1 MKTTLKWHVA
11 IGGFLAYM
19 FDAVEISILA
29 ISLPSIRQSTGIS
42 LFQGGLLATTSWLG
56 IAVSGLAMGI
66 VADTYGR
73 RRALLVSLLV
83 FGAATFGF
91 ANAGSSY
98 ELMLALR
105 FVGGLGLGG
114 VWAILAA
121 YVAETWPAAA
131 RGRVTLLVLSSYP
144 VGAALAAAVGG
155 YFLPDWQSVFLWC
168 GAAVIVPLLYVFF
181 LIPESPEW
189 VAAVGAEPV
198 GAGTGNKRRS
208 APVREI
214 FKGNLLRQT
223 IFGTLAATF
232 ALFAYIALL
241 TWLPS
246 YLTASRGLTLEQAS
260 RYVIFFNIGIFAS
273 YFIFGVVADKFGERR
288 ALIISLTGAATMLLI
303 YAIAT
308 NTTVLLW
315 LSPIMGLFIVFSGLL
330 GSYFSRIYP
339 VHIRTT
345 GAGFCFNVGRGV
357 ASFSPLLTAGIA
369 TGYGFP
375 VALVVCA
382 AIFVLAVL
390 AVLCLPK
397 KLAATAVSSDG
408 PAAQPAQ
415 A

>member
-11 IGGFLAYM
+11 IGGFLVYM

-42 LFQGGLLATTSWLG
+42 LFQGGLLATVSWLG

-66 VADTYGR
+66 IADTYGR
-73 RRALLVSLLV
+73 RRALLISLLV
-83 FGAATFGF
+83 FGAATAAF
-91 ANAGSSY
+91 AFAGGSY
-98 ELMLALR
+98 EMMLALR

-121 YVAETWPAAA
+121 YVAETWPAQS
-131 RGRVTLLVLSSYP
+131 RSRVTLGVLSSYP

-155 YFLPDWQSVFLWC
+155 FFLPDWQSVFLWC
-168 GAAVIVPLLYVFF
+168 GVAVVVPLLYVFF

-189 VAAVGAEPV
+189 QESVGRRRS
-198 GAGTGNKRRS
+198 GADRSGKPPS
-208 APVREI
+208 APVKEI
-214 FKGNLLRQT
+214 FKGDLLRQT
-223 IFGTLAATF
+223 IFGTLAASF

-246 YLTASRGLTLEQAS
+246 YLSSDRGLTLEQTS
-260 RYVIFFNIGIFAS
+260 RYIVLFNVGIFAS
-273 YFIFGVVADKFGERR
+273 YFIFGVVADKVGERT
-288 ALIISLTGAATMLLI
+288 ALIVSLTGVATMLVVYSL
-303 YAIAT
+303 AT
-308 NTTVLLW
+308 NAVVLLW

-357 ASFSPLLTAGIA
+357 AAFSPLLTAGIA
-369 TGYGFP
+369 TGYGFSTM
-375 VALVVCA
+375 LVVCA
-382 AIFVLAVL
+382 AIFGLAVA
-390 AVLCLPK
+390 AVLCLPRRTGRGRP
-397 KLAATAVSSDG
+397 ATADLSAEG
-408 PAAQPAQ
+408 AQ

>member
-11 IGGFLAYM
+11 IGGFLVYM

-42 LFQGGLLATTSWLG
+42 LFQGGLLATVSWLG

-66 VADTYGR
+66 IADTYGR
-73 RRALLVSLLV
+73 RRALLMSLLV
-83 FGAATFGF
+83 FGAATAAF
-91 ANAGSSY
+91 AFAGGSY

-105 FVGGLGLGG
+105 FIGGLGLGG

-121 YVAETWPAAA
+121 YVAETWPAQS
-131 RGRVTLLVLSSYP
+131 RSRVTLGVLSSYP

-155 YFLPDWQSVFLWC
+155 FFLPDWQSVFLWC
-168 GAAVIVPLLYVFF
+168 GVAVIVPLLYVFF

-189 VAAVGAEPV
+189 QELVGRRRS
-198 GAGTGNKRRS
+198 GADRSGKRPS
-208 APVREI
+208 APVKEI
-214 FKGNLLRQT
+214 FKGDLLRQT
-223 IFGTLAATF
+223 IFGTLAASF

-246 YLTASRGLTLEQAS
+246 YLSSDRGLTLEQTS
-260 RYVIFFNIGIFAS
+260 RYIVLFNVGIFAS
-273 YFIFGVVADKFGERR
+273 YFIFGVVADKVGERT
-288 ALIISLTGAATMLLI
+288 ALIVSLTGVATMLVVYSL
-303 YAIAT
+303 AT
-308 NTTVLLW
+308 NAVVLLW

-357 ASFSPLLTAGIA
+357 AAFSPLLTAGIA
-369 TGYGFP
+369 TGYGFSTM
-375 VALVVCA
+375 LVVCA
-382 AIFVLAVL
+382 AIFGLAVA
-390 AVLCLPK
+390 AVLCLPRRTGRGRP
-397 KLAATAVSSDG
+397 ATADLSAEG
-408 PAAQPAQ
+408 AQ